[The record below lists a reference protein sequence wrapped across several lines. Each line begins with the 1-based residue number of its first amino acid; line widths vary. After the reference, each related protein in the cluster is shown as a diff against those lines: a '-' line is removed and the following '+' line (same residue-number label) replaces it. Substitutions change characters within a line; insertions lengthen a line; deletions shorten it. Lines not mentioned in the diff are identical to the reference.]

1 MSGRTIEMNVF
12 LALLRKPRS
21 DPDERRT
28 DPLWEFGSFGCTGC
42 HQRNLLHPG
51 NADSLNDARI
61 AFAQGGPKGFRL
73 VLLTPP
79 ISVHAHRHGLEI
91 KWKPIKMP
99 FRYERAPLLVDN
111 SGDTDFR
118 KLLHLF
124 EHMRRSSLVAKFASA
139 FRARSQPLPDLAA
152 REIIREFERAVAH
165 ARPHAFS
172 NTYLDALPY
181 KPPNPDYHRDRTYAK
196 LLRRLGSIPK
206 NSRCRLPTSI
216 RKSC

>member
-79 ISVHAHRHGLEI
+79 ISVRAHRHGLEI

-124 EHMRRSSLVAKFASA
+124 EHMRRSSLVAKFAWA
-139 FRARSQPLPDLAA
+139 FRARSQPLPDLEA
-152 REIIREFERAVAH
+152 REIIREFERAVVQ
-165 ARPHAFS
+165 ARPDFFS
-172 NTYLDALPY
+172 KAYWDALPY
-181 KPPNPDYHRDRTYAK
+181 KPPSPDHHRKRTYTK
-196 LLRRLGSIPK
+196 LLRDLGSKPK
-206 NSRCRLPTSI
+206 IGRCRISSS
-216 RKSC
+216 RKSS